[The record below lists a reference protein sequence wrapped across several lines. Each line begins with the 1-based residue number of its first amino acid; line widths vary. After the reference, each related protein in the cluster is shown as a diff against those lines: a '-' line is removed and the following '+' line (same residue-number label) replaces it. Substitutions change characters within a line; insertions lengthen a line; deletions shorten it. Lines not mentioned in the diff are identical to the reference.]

1 MVDVIDLDGAVPTG
15 PPSPMPA
22 RRGAATWLR
31 VDLVDVRQSTVQRV
45 RIWPEGHMLQIAGQS
60 LLRQVPLASVDWGR
74 VVGPAAQRM
83 ARLPDG
89 SALCAIEAQAWDD
102 WCARTVQAAL
112 AARSSGPKP
121 PRRPWQRLW
130 PLGTVALALLALG
143 VILGR

>member
-1 MVDVIDLDGAVPTG
+1 MVDVIDRHGAVPTG
-15 PPSPMPA
+15 PPSTVPA
-22 RRGAATWLR
+22 HPGGAPWLR

-89 SALCAIEAQAWDD
+89 SALCAIQSQAWDD
-102 WCARTVQAAL
+102 WCARTVKAAPE
-112 AARSSGPKP
+112 ARGSWSNP
-121 PRRPWQRLW
+121 PRRPWRRLW

-143 VILGR
+143 VVLGR